1 VDTGV
6 VVHGVA
12 PVTARQFAW
21 FRIIFGS
28 YLAIHFAHLVPW
40 GAELFS
46 REGVIPRASL
56 NPTHGILPNVLAWAD
71 SPPFVTAFLVALVGL
86 SVLFALGVARHAAA
100 LLVWYGWACLFNRNV
115 LISNPSIAYVGLLLL
130 LTTVVPSGEP
140 LRAFGRRPERVDF
153 HVPAGA
159 YWTAWFLMAA
169 GYAFSG
175 IVKLA
180 SPSWVDGTAVWHV
193 VQNPLARDGL
203 LRDILLGMPAWG
215 FRLLTWKVLALE
227 ILFLP
232 LALWRWTRPVIW
244 LAMVLAHIGILALV
258 SFADLSA
265 GMLMVHL
272 FTVDS
277 RWPGMLRLVR
287 GRFVR
292 SRSEAP
298 AIRTSAR
305 AGT

>member
-1 VDTGV
+1 M
-6 VVHGVA
+6 HGVA

-21 FRIIFGS
+21 FRIIFGA

-46 REGVIPRASL
+46 REGVLPRAGL
-56 NPTHGILPNVLAWAD
+56 NPTYGILPNVLALWD
-71 SPPFVTAFLVALVGL
+71 SPAFITAFLAAMVAL
-86 SVLFALGVARHAAA
+86 SVLFAAGVVRHAAA
-100 LLVWYGWACLFNRNV
+100 LLLWYGWACLFNRNV
-115 LISNPSIAYVGLLLL
+115 LISNPSIAYVGVLLL
-130 LTTVVPSGEP
+130 LTTLVPGREP
-140 LRAFGRRPERVDF
+140 LRAFGRRVETADF
-153 HVPAGA
+153 YVPAAA

-169 GYAFSG
+169 GYSFSG

-180 SPSWVDGTAVWHV
+180 SPSWVDGSAFWHI

-203 LRDILLGMPAWG
+203 LRDVVLGMPSWA
-215 FRLLTWKVLALE
+215 FQLLTWKALALE

-232 LALWRWTRPVIW
+232 LAVWHWTRPVVW
-244 LAMVLAHIGILALV
+244 CAMVFMHIGILALV

-287 GRFVR
+287 DRFVK
-292 SRSEAP
+292 SGSETQVIGTRA
-298 AIRTSAR
+298 SA
-305 AGT
+305 GN

>member
-6 VVHGVA
+6 VVQGVA

-28 YLAIHFAHLVPW
+28 YLAVHFAHLVPW

-46 REGVIPRASL
+46 RDGVIPRASL
-56 NPTHGILPNVLAWAD
+56 NPTHGILPNVLAWWD
-71 SPPFVTAFLVALVGL
+71 SPAFVTAFLVLLVGL
-86 SVLFALGVARHAAA
+86 SVLFAVGVARQAAA
-100 LLVWYGWACLFNRNV
+100 LLMWYGWACLFNRNV

-130 LTTVVPSGEP
+130 LTTLVPSREP
-140 LRAFGRRPERVDF
+140 LRAFGNRAENADF
-153 HVPAGA
+153 HVPAAA

-169 GYAFSG
+169 GYTFSG

-180 SPSWVDGTAVWHV
+180 SPSWVDGTAFWHI

-203 LRDILLGMPAWG
+203 LRDFVLRMPASG
-215 FRLLTWKVLALE
+215 FQALTWTALGLE

-244 LAMVLAHIGILALV
+244 SAMVLMHIGILGLV
-258 SFADLSA
+258 SFADLSV

-277 RWPGMLRLVR
+277 RWPAMLRAVR
-287 GRFVR
+287 HRFGSSSEVR
-292 SRSEAP
+292 LGQERQTVS
-298 AIRTSAR
+298 
-305 AGT
+305 